1 MNKSIIFSIIL
12 GFLCVAV
19 SIKVSGDLSNFYDP
33 ASIFI
38 VVGGVVC
45 AVCASYPFSRIKS
58 LLKAIRVTMK
68 YQPYD
73 LSADIDTIIEF
84 ANIARRYGLLAL
96 DDSIDSIEDPFLKK
110 GLMLAVDVADTEL
123 ITSILDTELSIT
135 KERHAANRAIL
146 DSAAAYSPAF
156 GMIGTLIGLIN
167 MLTKLQNM
175 ESIGMNMAVALVTTF
190 YGSMLANLVFSPISK
205 HMKAIGENEY
215 LHKELIIEGI
225 IAIKNGENPRI
236 IREKLNAYLSNS
248 TQVNKTKVGVFSSSN
263 ESSQETG
270 ERKIPMA

>member
-1 MNKSIIFSIIL
+1 MNKSIVFSIIL
-12 GFLCVAV
+12 GFACVAL
-19 SIKVSGDLSNFYDP
+19 SIKMSGDLSNFYNP

-96 DDSIDSIEDPFLKK
+96 DDSIDNIEDPFLKK
-110 GLMLAVDVADTEL
+110 GLMLAVDGADAEL

-135 KERHAANRAIL
+135 KERHASNRAIL

-167 MLTKLQNM
+167 MLTKLQDMN
-175 ESIGMNMAVALVTTF
+175 SIGMNMAVALVTTF
-190 YGSMLANLVFSPISK
+190 YGSMLANLVFTPLSK

-236 IREKLNAYLSNS
+236 IKEKLNAYLSNS
-248 TQVNKTKVGVFSSSN
+248 TQMSSKAKAGIYSSIN
-263 ESSQETG
+263 ESSEN
-270 ERKIPMA
+270 KIPMA

>member
-1 MNKSIIFSIIL
+1 MNKSIVFSIIL
-12 GFLCVAV
+12 GFLCVAT
-19 SIKVSGDLSNFYDP
+19 SIKMSGDLSSFYDP

-38 VVGGVVC
+38 VVGGVIF
-45 AVCASYPFSRIKS
+45 AVCASYPLSRIKS
-58 LLKAIRVTMK
+58 LIKAIWATVK
-68 YQPYD
+68 YKPYNFHE
-73 LSADIDTIIEF
+73 DIDAIIEY

-96 DDSIDSIEDPFLKK
+96 DDSIDSIQDPFLKK

-190 YGSMLANLVFSPISK
+190 YGSMLANLVFTPLSK

-215 LHKELIIEGI
+215 LHNELIIEGI
-225 IAIKNGENPRI
+225 VAIKNGENPRI
-236 IREKLNAYLSNS
+236 IKDKLNAYLSNS
-248 TQVNKTKVGVFSSSN
+248 SRERKAEVGVFSSSK
-263 ESSQETG
+263 ESDT
-270 ERKIPMA
+270 KKVPTA